1 MFSLALRVDKSCF
14 SRAQK
19 SCPPKAAIKMQA
31 NEITGKREQRV
42 PGTAAGF
49 YLKEGS
55 LAACAEMQ
63 GQRRINITRW
73 FF

>member
-1 MFSLALRVDKSCF
+1 
-14 SRAQK
+14 
-19 SCPPKAAIKMQA
+19 MQA

-73 FF
+73 LF